1 MFVDRSVARV
11 VSGLRLNDTPHGIS
25 PRREANVNTLK
36 IMDIIPGV
44 RLHPGVKV
52 VAKNDAKD
60 IRDMVNKLPKA

>member
-1 MFVDRSVARV
+1 MRSVARV
-11 VSGLRLNDTPHGIS
+11 VPGLRLIDTPLSIS
-25 PRREANVNTLK
+25 PRREANVYTL
-36 IMDIIPGV
+36 IMDIVPGV